1 MNLKEEEDQK
11 DMPDTSG
18 HEINQINQEENNLS
32 KNADINPI
40 EDNSNDN
47 YLNSKLTTNKWR
59 VKLYRLNKIGQWDDC
74 GIGFVFCITN
84 KDETGKVIN
93 KLIMINELTEE
104 EMLNIDLDKNTSDF
118 HNQRGTIMTWK
129 TGDDKGDDNIAIS
142 FQEKE
147 GVKEI
152 MKNIFICEGKNINDE
167 NIFMDSQSE
176 NYFEVSI
183 QNLPNL
189 VRELNFD
196 MGEQK
201 LNLFINYLKNNNCEF
216 ITQLGDLLK
225 EEEKIIENLKTTA
238 SSSLSNNISN
248 INGNTNIFFDKTHN
262 TINNDKNIIIN
273 ENNNEINNEYNQ
285 QQIFKSLPME
295 NIHYIFTIFKNL
307 ILIGD
312 KDLIEILIK
321 DDYYL
326 ITFGALEYD
335 FETMKTIPHRKYFK
349 DYVKFENILNIK
361 DENILNKIN
370 QNLRLTYL
378 RDTALSRLIDDNAI
392 KTINLILQLN
402 HNDIIQFFLNDLK
415 YFEILFNQL
424 QNEDINIKKKSCQFL
439 SELIECSK
447 DVLQSR
453 TTFCECLFEQGILSI
468 IGKIIEEK
476 KNDNNIDIDNQNYI
490 FDKKGKLETKELIR
504 ITAVEIFINILT
516 MIPNIILDY
525 LKKENDHK
533 LLKQITNIMLESEIF
548 GIKYEISQ
556 IFKTLIETQT
566 KEQTM
571 DRMELFAEPFQ
582 ILLNYLKTP
591 ILGEGE
597 KGIPHKKK
605 IEISSTKQIIIE
617 ILITWF
623 SLMSFNK
630 QFWIDEMKLNDI
642 IINLLEENDKI
653 INLHSIK
660 LLKCIIEYVD
670 PFVCNRI
677 INEKL
682 CNNLVQLFNK
692 NIKKNNIIIS
702 CMMDFFELLSK
713 DKQIIFKN
721 IMTYQSDFFYQ
732 NKKYFKIILLRYE
745 NKPLPKRELMAYIN
759 NDYKDNESL
768 LFYDF
773 DYKDS
778 GEIYDGEDEKVI
790 DYLSKKRE
798 REEYNDEYFDNFT
811 LEHEHK
817 KYNSNNDYYNNRI
830 FGNKDINFDDE
841 NDNEDDI
848 KKNNFLP
855 DLSVN
860 ESHDN
865 NNDDDEDNFHY

>member
-18 HEINQINQEENNLS
+18 KEIIQINKEENKLS
-32 KNADINPI
+32 QNADINPI

-74 GIGFVFCITN
+74 GIGFVFCIIN

-201 LNLFINYLKNNNCEF
+201 LNLFINYLKNNNYEF

-248 INGNTNIFFDKTHN
+248 INGNTNIFFDKTNN

-476 KNDNNIDIDNQNYI
+476 KNDNKIDIDNQNYI
-490 FDKKGKLETKELIR
+490 FDKRGKLETKELIR

-682 CNNLVQLFNK
+682 CNNLAQLFNK

-745 NKPLPKRELMAYIN
+745 NKPLPKRELMAYLN
-759 NDYKDNESL
+759 NDNNESL
-768 LFYDF
+768 FFYDF

-778 GEIYDGEDEKVI
+778 GAIFDGEDEKVI

-855 DLSVN
+855 DLRVN